1 MIEFRKVAFTLPV
14 YVIGMVV
21 ASAMFNTANL
31 GLPGTTSSVLLG
43 AFTVA
48 AVALFV
54 VAGRRMFRERRVIE
68 ASGERWMVAFWVG
81 GAAGAGVQSIVVH
94 ALSLALHTHSVWL
107 MVPAAILGW
116 LAGLG
121 VMLWI
126 ASRGSASAL
135 GKLAEEW
142 TTNARDAG

>member
-1 MIEFRKVAFTLPV
+1 MTDFRKVAVLLPF
-14 YVIGMVV
+14 YVVGLVV
-21 ASAMFNTANL
+21 VSAMFNTANL
-31 GLPGTTSSVLLG
+31 GLPGTASSVLLG

-54 VAGRRMFRERRVIE
+54 VAGRRMFRERRIIE

-107 MVPAAILGW
+107 MVPAAILGY
-116 LAGLG
+116 LATLS
-121 VMLWI
+121 VMQWI
-126 ASRGSASAL
+126 VSRGVRGGDHSSVH
-135 GKLAEEW
+135 GH
-142 TTNARDAG
+142 TRG